1 MPTATSEEQLVAA
14 PLTRASSPVPR
25 LFAYVLGV
33 ALVLGACEGLMRAA
47 EAVFRAA
54 SHRTLTKL
62 AQLQRHGPT
71 EVLFIG
77 TSRTNDG
84 VSPRLFS
91 DELVAERPELSWVH
105 GFNLSSASSS
115 MEIVE
120 WLTQQVAAR
129 PGLRLVFVEVSDVQL
144 KSVPLQ
150 WEPPKEAPTTL
161 EGRLERFLE
170 THSRL
175 VADRGVLFSD
185 NVTRLPGLLLFAP
198 ALDGS
203 EVLVTDQLKAWMG
216 IQGPRIPVKDLS
228 AWKVGDGA
236 VLTEAGSPP
245 ASDRLDRLVAVA
257 KAFQDHGVRVVFNV
271 PPLAPEL
278 RQAPERTSSMHEFLR
293 VLGARSGAEV
303 WDWSGATLPDD
314 IFRGTTHL
322 NHIGRAQFSRALARK
337 TVERGL
343 LAGGRG

>member
-1 MPTATSEEQLVAA
+1 MPLVTSEDGQLTADAIPRV
-14 PLTRASSPVPR
+14 SSPAVR
-25 LFAYVLGV
+25 LMAFVIGLILA
-33 ALVLGACEGLMRAA
+33 LGACEALMRAA
-47 EAVFRAA
+47 DPVFHAA

-62 AQLQRHGPT
+62 AQLGKHGPI

-91 DELVAERPELSWVH
+91 EALEAERSELSWVH

-129 PGLRLVFVEVSDVQL
+129 PGLLLVFIEVSDVQL

-150 WEPPKEAPTTL
+150 WEPPQEAPTTL
-161 EGRLERFLE
+161 EGRLERIVE
-170 THSRL
+170 SHSRL
-175 VADRGVLFSD
+175 VANRGLLFSD

-203 EVLVTDQLKAWMG
+203 EVLVVDQLKAWMG
-216 IQGPRIPVKDLS
+216 MRGPRFPAKDLS

-236 VLTEAGSPP
+236 VLTEAGSPLP
-245 ASDRLDRLVAVA
+245 GDRLDRLVAVA

-278 RQAPERTSSMHEFLR
+278 QVPERTSSMHEFLR

-322 NHIGRAQFSRALARK
+322 NPAGRAQFSRVLARK

-343 LAGGRG
+343 LDRKG